1 MDERRR
7 RDSLVG
13 PVILIGLGVV
23 FLLNSLGTLSWSVWD
38 VIFNLWPILLIA
50 AGLDILIG
58 RRSGCGA
65 VISLV
70 LTLALL
76 AGALWLLGSGVIGQ
90 ATTAEEIAQTLD
102 GATQAKIEIAP
113 AVGDLRIEPL
123 SESENLVEGTINLRS
138 GERLERQFEVEDETA
153 KFVLR
158 SAGNFVGPWGSVGQG
173 WALSLSPDLPLE
185 LESSIAVGQTDV
197 DLTGLTVSDLE
208 ASMALGQI
216 TLILPDEGDFQARID
231 GAIGQIVIVI
241 PDGMEAR
248 VRLDTAL
255 VGKQLPD
262 EYQHQDDVYTS
273 PGYAGAENRVDLQ
286 VDLAMGSVTI
296 RH

>member
-23 FLLNSLGTLSWSVWD
+23 FLLNNLGVLSLNVWD
-38 VIFNLWPILLIA
+38 AVFNLWPVLLIA

-65 VISLV
+65 VVSLL

-76 AGALWLLGSGVIGQ
+76 VGALWLLETGVIGQ
-90 ATTAEEIAQTLD
+90 TMTSEEIVQAVG
-102 GATQAKIEIAP
+102 GATQAKIELAP
-113 AVGDLRIEPL
+113 AVGDLQIEPL
-123 SESENLVEGTINLRS
+123 PASEDLVRGTVNLRS
-138 GERLERQFEVEDETA
+138 GERLEREFEVTDETA
-153 KFVLR
+153 SFALR
-158 SAGNFVGPWGSVGQG
+158 SAGDFAGTCSAGQG
-173 WALSLSPDLPLE
+173 WNLALSSDLPLD
-185 LESSIAVGQTDV
+185 LETSIAVGQTDV

-241 PDGMEAR
+241 PEGMEAR